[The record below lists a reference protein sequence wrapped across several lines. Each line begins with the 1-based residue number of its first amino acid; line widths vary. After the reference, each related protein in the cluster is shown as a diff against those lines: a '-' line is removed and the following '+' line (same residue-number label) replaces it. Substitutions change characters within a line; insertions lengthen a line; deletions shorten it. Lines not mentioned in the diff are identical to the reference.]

1 MIFPFMELITWI
13 AGEKAN
19 FQIREQEEVAITT
32 NLKEYELRFEEK
44 RDSNKIKKGNNSSI
58 FEYVYTDKVQI
69 KHLNH
74 DKIN

>member
-44 RDSNKIKKGNNSSI
+44 EI
-58 FEYVYTDKVQI
+58 QI
-69 KHLNH
+69 KLKREITVVFLNTYIRI
-74 DKIN
+74 KCK